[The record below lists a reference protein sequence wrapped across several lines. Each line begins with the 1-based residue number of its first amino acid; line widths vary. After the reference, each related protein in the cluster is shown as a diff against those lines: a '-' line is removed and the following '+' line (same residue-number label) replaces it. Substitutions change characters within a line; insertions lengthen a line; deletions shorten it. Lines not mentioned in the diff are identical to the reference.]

1 MKVFIVGG
9 TGLLG
14 AAGAKELISRG
25 HSVKSVALPPLPKGA
40 DIPQEMEL
48 TFDNILKMSDEQLKE
63 MLTGCDGFVFAGG
76 VDERIE
82 FPPPVYDYYYKYNIA
97 PVAKLL
103 KIAKS
108 AGVKKAVI
116 LGSYFSY
123 FAKLWPEKR
132 LCDKHPYIRSRIDQE
147 NVALSFSDD
156 KFEVMVLELPYIF
169 GAMKGRKPVW
179 MFLINMLL
187 NMKNNVYYPKGGT
200 TMVTVKQTGQC
211 IAGALERGLGGTC
224 YPVGMY
230 NMKWKEML
238 KIMLKNI
245 GAPDKKIVTIPTMI
259 YKLSSYVTRKK
270 YIKQGIEPGLNPVDF
285 VQLMTADTF
294 ISGKVIK
301 ESLGVEEDDIDAA
314 IGDSVMQ
321 CLEIKKNNSKDVVT
335 MKAE

>member
-1 MKVFIVGG
+1 MQKKKVMERERKGNRNDKKYFSTLLLNYDKNDVIINFNSVNRSENMKVFIVGG

-116 LGSYFSY
+116 LG
-123 FAKLWPEKR
+123 
-132 LCDKHPYIRSRIDQE
+132 
-147 NVALSFSDD
+147 
-156 KFEVMVLELPYIF
+156 
-169 GAMKGRKPVW
+169 
-179 MFLINMLL
+179 
-187 NMKNNVYYPKGGT
+187 
-200 TMVTVKQTGQC
+200 
-211 IAGALERGLGGTC
+211 
-224 YPVGMY
+224 
-230 NMKWKEML
+230 
-238 KIMLKNI
+238 
-245 GAPDKKIVTIPTMI
+245 
-259 YKLSSYVTRKK
+259 
-270 YIKQGIEPGLNPVDF
+270 
-285 VQLMTADTF
+285 
-294 ISGKVIK
+294 
-301 ESLGVEEDDIDAA
+301 
-314 IGDSVMQ
+314 
-321 CLEIKKNNSKDVVT
+321 
-335 MKAE
+335 